1 MDSLDPLLAK
11 SIARRRLLALAGLA
25 GAGALAGASAGGR
38 MVRLL
43 MNGGPAERPLG
54 PVFPEKSAMIVQ
66 RVRPPL
72 LETPMEVFDRGVFT
86 PNDQF
91 YVRWHWADIPLA
103 VDVGA
108 FRLNVHGAVDRPRSL
123 SLAEILRLPRTSI
136 AAVNQCSGNSRA
148 LFEPRV
154 PGAQWSHGAM
164 GNAVWEGVSLKAIL
178 DLAGV
183 RAGAVAVR
191 FGGLDRPLTD
201 ADPYRKSLPIDHARA
216 EEVMVAFAMNGEQ
229 LPMLNGFPLRLV
241 VPGHYSTYWV
251 KALNDIEILAA
262 PDENYWMARAYR
274 IPTTPGANVAPGSH
288 DFPTAP
294 IGAMVARSWITSI
307 ADGATLPHRPRLP
320 VGGIAMGGDQGV
332 ARVEV
337 SIDGG
342 ATWED
347 ATLGRDEGRY
357 SFRRFDAEV
366 ALSMTGRG
374 PRTLMSRCTN
384 SAGQVQPMTPNWNPG
399 GYKRACV
406 ESTHVTIA

>member
-1 MDSLDPLLAK
+1 MDSLDPILART
-11 SIARRRLLALAGLA
+11 IARRRLLAAAGLV
-25 GAGALAGASAGGR
+25 GAGALANASAGSPV
-38 MVRLL
+38 VRLL
-43 MNGGPAERPLG
+43 MNGGPEERPLS
-54 PVFPEKSAMIVQ
+54 PVFPEKRAMIVQ

-91 YVRWHWADIPLA
+91 YVRWHWADIPLD
-103 VDVGA
+103 VDA
-108 FRLNVHGAVDRPRSL
+108 ANFRLAVGGAVDRPLSL
-123 SLAEILRLPRTSI
+123 SLAEILRLPRISY

-148 LFEPRV
+148 FFEPRV

-178 DLAGV
+178 DQAGI

-201 ADPYRKSLPIDHARA
+201 VDPFQKSLTIDHARA
-216 EEVMVAFAMNGEQ
+216 GEVMVAFAMNGEQ

-241 VPGHYSTYWV
+241 VPGFYSTYWV
-251 KALNDIEILAA
+251 KALNQIEVLTA
-262 PDENYWMARAYR
+262 PDDKYWMARAYR
-274 IPTTPGANVAPGSH
+274 IPTTPGANVAPAAK
-288 DFPTAP
+288 DFPTTP
-294 IGAMVARSWITSI
+294 INSMVARSWITSVR
-307 ADGATLPHRPRLP
+307 DGETVLHRPRLP

-342 ATWED
+342 ASWTD
-347 ATLGRDEGRY
+347 TRLGRDEGRY
-357 SFRRFDAEV
+357 SFRRFDADIP
-366 ALSMTGRG
+366 LPGRG
-374 PRTLMSRCTN
+374 PRALMSRCTN

-399 GYKRACV
+399 GYMRACV
-406 ESTHVTIA
+406 ETTHVSIA